1 MTPSPYP
8 LIEKEILGLTIF
20 IPDPEEVRR
29 RYENARE
36 DEEALPFPFW
46 SRIWPSAIALSI
58 FLEQH
63 TDYLKDRVVVELGA
77 GLSIPSFIASRY
89 AHSVLATDFAE
100 EAIEFT
106 KLNLDKLGIQNVK
119 AEQLDWNEW
128 PDDLIADTILMSDVN
143 YSPSQFEQLRIIIDQ
158 LLSRGTTII
167 LSTPDRLMSKAFIDF
182 VMPYIALREAKTIEE
197 IEILVIVLKNK

>member
-1 MTPSPYP
+1 M
-8 LIEKEILGLTIF
+8 
-20 IPDPEEVRR
+20 
-29 RYENARE
+29 
-36 DEEALPFPFW
+36 
-46 SRIWPSAIALSI
+46 
-58 FLEQH
+58 
-63 TDYLKDRVVVELGA
+63 VVELGA

-89 AHSVLATDFAE
+89 AYSVLATDFAE

-197 IEILVIVLKNK
+197 IEILVIVLKSK